1 MISKNQR
8 FRPKSVKTFR
18 VPPLRFFYPWTSVH
32 WQDNVKPFNGLLSRG
47 LSLSGRHKT
56 YWTEGAFNKRL
67 GHSHQGLLL
76 YIWITTLQLYIK
88 FFKMAMADIW
98 RVLDKRSNARRT
110 NRWRHFPYNHWHTG
124 NGIFFMHCTLHR
136 SYYVMVRPS
145 VQPGRSGNFRVELKT
160 RFLTAKATMAWYYN
174 VISRRELR
182 FKRLVVLRGTVHM
195 SAWQEAQKCAAKGH
209 QVRAILLHS
218 YEINSCCTHQEA
230 RWKD

>member
-1 MISKNQR
+1 
-8 FRPKSVKTFR
+8 
-18 VPPLRFFYPWTSVH
+18 
-32 WQDNVKPFNGLLSRG
+32 
-47 LSLSGRHKT
+47 
-56 YWTEGAFNKRL
+56 
-67 GHSHQGLLL
+67 
-76 YIWITTLQLYIK
+76 
-88 FFKMAMADIW
+88 MAMADIW

-136 SYYVMVRPS
+136 TYYVMVRPS
-145 VQPGRSGNFRVELKT
+145 VQPGRSGNFQVELKT
-160 RFLTAKATMAWYYN
+160 RFLTEKAIMAWYYN

-182 FKRLVVLRGTVHM
+182 FKRLVVLRGTAHM

-230 RWKD
+230 RWQNQRIRNLPETEVKKRPACEGGATDRDRLLNSSGLTLKSYTVISYSLKNGIVKEEIEIQFFCLFPYLYWQWYVELYCLVRCAGNH